1 MTMLEEKLQKQWEL
15 MKGAV
20 NPAIID
26 LDQDNQDNLN
36 NFPVLDVVPDFAIS
50 LMEAKERANMLQ
62 TFVADMMI
70 SGVDYGYI
78 PSCQRPSLL
87 KPGAEKLCDIF
98 GFSKQIEVIDR
109 VVDWEKGM
117 FSYEVKAILTN
128 KRTGMVE
135 AEGLGSCN
143 SMEKKYRQQDG
154 YTISNTVLKMAKKR
168 ALVDAVLS
176 ATRSSGLF
184 TQDVEDMD
192 ISPASPAKESSQHTP
207 AVGTKPVNTPIK
219 PEKEKGAT
227 DKQLNKIYAL
237 TREIGM
243 PSETAR
249 QLLHDRFNVN
259 NSKEMDIRQ
268 ASDFIKYLLELKG

>member
-26 LDQDNQDNLN
+26 LDQDNQDNINTL
-36 NFPVLDVVPDFAIS
+36 PVLDVVPDFAIS
-50 LMEAKERANMLQ
+50 LAQAKERVQMLQ
-62 TFVADMMI
+62 LFVENFMTP
-70 SGVDYGYI
+70 GVDYGYI
-78 PSCQRPSLL
+78 PGCQKPSLM
-87 KPGAEKLCDIF
+87 KSGCEKLCEIF

-117 FSYEVKAILTN
+117 FAYEVKAILTN
-128 KRTGMVE
+128 KRTGLVE

-192 ISPASPAKESSQHTP
+192 LSPASPAKESSQLTP
-207 AVGTKPVNTPIK
+207 AMGTKPVNTPIK

-243 PSETAR
+243 PPETAR